1 MNRNVDKL
9 LINIEHF
16 ILKAYTIYILCQLT
30 CFGVSDVTISQV
42 LFPYFV
48 VGPKGGL

>member
-1 MNRNVDKL
+1 M
-9 LINIEHF
+9 LINYLFSIEHF

-30 CFGVSDVTISQV
+30 YFGVSDVTISQV

-48 VGPKGGL
+48 VGPTGEL